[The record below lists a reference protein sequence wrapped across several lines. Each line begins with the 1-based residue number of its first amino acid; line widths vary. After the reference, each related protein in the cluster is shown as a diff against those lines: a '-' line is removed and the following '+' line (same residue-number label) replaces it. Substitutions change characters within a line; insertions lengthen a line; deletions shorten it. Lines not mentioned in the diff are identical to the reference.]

1 MSYESALH
9 LISHRR
15 GVGLSAGSAAGIH
28 LMTSEA
34 LHTPRWAD
42 SLTSAV
48 LREKARIEFIR
59 LDQSEPSLERLPAME
74 ELDTLNGTIDPACLQ
89 QPPLAIDI
97 IKREWPAGFLSL
109 SSGRW

>member
-1 MSYESALH
+1 MSYEPALH
-9 LISHRR
+9 FISHRR
-15 GVGLSAGSAAGIH
+15 GVGLSAGSASGIH
-28 LMTSEA
+28 LIISET
-34 LHTPRWAD
+34 LDTPWWAD

-48 LREKARIEFIR
+48 LREKARIDLTR
-59 LDQSEPSLERLPAME
+59 LDQSEPFLERLPTME

-109 SSGRW
+109 SSGHW

>member
-1 MSYESALH
+1 MSYEVALH
-9 LISHRR
+9 FISQQR
-15 GVGLSAGSAAGIH
+15 GVGFSAGSASGIH
-28 LMTSEA
+28 LMTSET

-42 SLTSAV
+42 SLASAV
-48 LREKARIEFIR
+48 LREKARIDLIR
-59 LDQSEPSLERLPAME
+59 LDQSEPFLERLPAME

-109 SSGRW
+109 SSSRW